1 MAHRLRCDY
10 LFHTFKFII
19 IFLIYVM
26 FCAWVLTCLSNN
38 LFDSGEQH
46 LRRVFQKLSEA
57 TAGNKLHKVVQRL
70 ITELPRVAASLEYV
84 TAFDFFFF
92 FLCF

>member
-1 MAHRLRCDY
+1 
-10 LFHTFKFII
+10 
-19 IFLIYVM
+19 M

-92 FLCF
+92 FCVSNKEKVC